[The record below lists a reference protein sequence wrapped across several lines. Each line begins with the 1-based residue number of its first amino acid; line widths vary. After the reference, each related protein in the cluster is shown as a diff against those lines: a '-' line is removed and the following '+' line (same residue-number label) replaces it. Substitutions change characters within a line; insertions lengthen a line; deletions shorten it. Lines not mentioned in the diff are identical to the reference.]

1 MVYEEKEKFANMP
14 QNIILEDRSRLS
26 VTGVLDVDSFDDRQI
41 VAKTVKGSLI
51 LRGNDLHIDKLSLDT
66 GDLTVTGLITDLGY
80 EETAP
85 SGSLWQRLFK

>member
-1 MVYEEKEKFANMP
+1 MVYEEKEKFANTP

-41 VAKTVKGSLI
+41 VAKTVKGSLV